1 MAFLPDPKCII
12 NKQKNRY
19 PFRMEPRTV
28 RPVLKKA
35 CGKTN
40 PNRHVPVQ
48 ILETR
53 SDPRV
58 KRERNLRLGAV
69 NK

>member
-1 MAFLPDPKCII
+1 
-12 NKQKNRY
+12 
-19 PFRMEPRTV
+19 MEPRTV
-28 RPVLKKA
+28 GPVLKKA
-35 CGKTN
+35 CGKTD
-40 PNRHVPVQ
+40 PNRHVPVR

-58 KRERNLRLGAV
+58 KRERNLKLGAV